1 MAFVS
6 ELKALIAPTAIAD
19 FKTAM
24 DVDLA
29 WLEAASTSFT
39 SSVLA
44 LPASHNPHQWR
55 DAVISDYARLQLIYG
70 AALTVDGYAGKEK
83 WSVFMTAIKAD
94 GTALEAATP
103 TEKAT
108 DLWSA
113 GADQMVDASGNTFV
127 FRNYV

>member
-6 ELKALIAPTAIAD
+6 ELKALIAPTTLAE

-29 WLEAASTSFT
+29 WLEAASTSFA

-44 LPASHNPHQWR
+44 LPVAHNPHQWR
-55 DAVISDYARLQLIYG
+55 YAVIADYASLQAIYG
-70 AALTVDGYAGKEK
+70 DTLEIAGYAGKEK
-83 WSVFMTAIKAD
+83 WSVFMAATQAD
-94 GTALEAATP
+94 GAALEAATP

-108 DLWSA
+108 DLWVA